1 MISSLVSQ
9 ILNIKE
15 KPIYSLF
22 PMNHERLN
30 HRTALDKKINNYYIH
45 CHREIKKNAQ
55 KQK

>member
-9 ILNIKE
+9 ILNIRE
-15 KPIYSLF
+15 KPVDPLC
-22 PMNHERLN
+22 PMCHEKPR
-30 HRTALDKKINNYYIH
+30 HRTALDERLTSYCIH

>member
-15 KPIYSLF
+15 KPVDPLC
-22 PMNHERLN
+22 PMCHERPR
-30 HRTALDKKINNYYIH
+30 HRTALEERLTSYCIH